1 MQAAASCGI
10 PITVSQVGSGTPP
23 AAVPINA
30 SPIEGAK
37 EWQPIFTL
45 DEDGQL
51 HRLRVTVLQARDQS
65 ICQLPYCFSY
75 MSFVAWSLFFF
86 FGSLV
91 HANEFV
97 CQSFGS
103 IIW

>member
-1 MQAAASCGI
+1 MQAAASCGF
-10 PITVSQVGSGTPP
+10 PITVSQVGSGMPP

-45 DEDGQL
+45 DEDGLL
-51 HRLRVTVLQARDQS
+51 HRLRLTVLQARDQS

-75 MSFVAWSLFFF
+75 VFCCLVIILFFF
-86 FGSLV
+86 FGIS
-91 HANEFV
+91 
-97 CQSFGS
+97 GS
-103 IIW
+103 H